1 MEITDNLKESLN
13 FPIQNYEKWL
23 IVGVLFLIIGI
34 FSFLNTSYPSSVMS
48 TINTIVD
55 IVLGLI
61 LFGYSISIIKATING
76 ENLPQFDIVK
86 NIVDGVKVAV
96 LDFVYLIIPTIIT
109 ILVAW
114 GTGVF
119 SNFIKVVNIFANNAT
134 ASSASIPASLS
145 TSLTYGVII
154 TVIIAVILYLIF
166 ILLAYIGMARMAE
179 FDSLKEGLS
188 FVEVFH
194 KISSIGWMKYVGWF
208 ILFVIILMVLSLIS
222 GLIDMI
228 PYVGTFINALIVS
241 SFIMLFTYRSLG
253 NIYNE

>member
-23 IVGVLFLIIGI
+23 ILGLLFLIIGI
-34 FSFLNTSYPSSVMS
+34 FSYLNTTYSSSAMS
-48 TINTIVD
+48 IINDIVD

-61 LFGYSISIIKATING
+61 LFGYSISILKSTING
-76 ENLPQFDIVK
+76 DVLPQFDIVK

-114 GTGVF
+114 GTGIF
-119 SNFIKVVNIFANNAT
+119 SNFIKLVTVVANNST
-134 ASSASIPASLS
+134 TPVPASLS
-145 TSLTYGVII
+145 ASLGYGIII
-154 TVIIAVILYLIF
+154 TTIVAIIVFVIF
-166 ILLAYIGMARMAE
+166 ILFAYIGMARMAE
-179 FDSLKEGLS
+179 YDSLKAGLS

-194 KISSIGWMKYVGWF
+194 KIGSIGWMKYVGWF
-208 ILFVIILMVLSLIS
+208 ILFVIVLMVLSLIS
-222 GLIDMI
+222 GLISLI
-228 PYVGTFINALIVS
+228 PYVGTFIAAFIVS

-253 NIYNE
+253 NVYNDG